1 MNRVQIRSFFWSVFS
16 HIRAEYGQILCIS
29 PYSVQM
35 RENADQ
41 KKLRIWTVFTQW
53 AFYRFLILS
62 VTLTVNT
69 WITSTSPLFEVASPL
84 YFHLSSRNWLSEPWF
99 GRKHVTCV
107 KLPWSFFFSGISFSY
122 TVVIRVIQSCVY
134 RSSRLQMS
142 FKICVLINFTI
153 FNLKHLY
160 WSLLIICKNSIVY
173 RTPASG
179 CFYV

>member
-1 MNRVQIRSFFWSVFS
+1 MRTRKNSVFEEFS
-16 HIRAEYGQILCIS
+16 RSEL
-29 PYSVQM
+29 
-35 RENADQ
+35 
-41 KKLRIWTVFTQW
+41 
-53 AFYRFLILS
+53 YRFLILS

-99 GRKHVTCV
+99 GRKHVMCV

-134 RSSRLQMS
+134 RGSRLQMS

-160 WSLLIICKNSIVY
+160 WSLLIIFKNSIVC